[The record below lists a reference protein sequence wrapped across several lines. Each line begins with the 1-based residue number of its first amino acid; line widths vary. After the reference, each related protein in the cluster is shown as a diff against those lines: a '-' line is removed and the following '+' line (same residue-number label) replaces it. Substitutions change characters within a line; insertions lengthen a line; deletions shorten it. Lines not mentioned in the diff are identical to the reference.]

1 MFLLYT
7 IFGDD
12 MKKGIKILIIVLCT
26 IFCVFIFDY
35 LRSVIFKKEPLIVI
49 STTNQEGVKISNSIL
64 YRTYN
69 CNGTIYVESKT
80 SKFNCPVVSKNISI
94 TQNNKDICVDGI
106 DYFYEDEN
114 YRYYFT
120 CMKSNYI
127 FIKKDDKEYTLKDAL
142 NNKIITINDIENL
155 IEFNKE
161 SKKDTEVIKEVEL
174 VKDKNK
180 CSTKLEKIYTYN
192 KTEYYYDC
200 SNNTYSLK
208 IKGESLSLNKALE
221 SGKVNVD
228 KLKEL
233 GLNVISREITNND
246 VVIKKDTDVII
257 EKENDAKLDI
267 KKDKTIDEAISNNPE
282 LVFIKNNSKDQKK
295 IIIYKDSTYEY
306 YYYTP
311 TNGDY
316 NIKYQNKYYTVKDAI
331 NKNIITLSSLQG
343 LGLTYLKTKLVT
355 IDDSKINTGK
365 VDDNIN
371 KERKITLID
380 KSKGTNCA
388 QAIEYFYEDNAYK
401 YYFTCIKSSSM
412 YLLING
418 KEYPL
423 KEALNNKITTI
434 KELEANGIKF
444 LKQSKNLVTK

>member
-1 MFLLYT
+1 
-7 IFGDD
+7 
-12 MKKGIKILIIVLCT
+12 
-26 IFCVFIFDY
+26 
-35 LRSVIFKKEPLIVI
+35 
-49 STTNQEGVKISNSIL
+49 
-64 YRTYN
+64 
-69 CNGTIYVESKT
+69 
-80 SKFNCPVVSKNISI
+80 
-94 TQNNKDICVDGI
+94 
-106 DYFYEDEN
+106 
-114 YRYYFT
+114 
-120 CMKSNYI
+120 MKSNYI

-246 VVIKKDTDVII
+246 VVIKKDTDVTI
-257 EKENDAKLDI
+257 EKENDTKLDI

-295 IIIYKDSTYEY
+295 IIIYKDSKYEY

-434 KELEANGIKF
+434 EELEANGIKF

>member
-1 MFLLYT
+1 
-7 IFGDD
+7 
-12 MKKGIKILIIVLCT
+12 MKKEIRILIIVLCT
-26 IFCVFIFDY
+26 VFGIFILDY

-49 STTNQEGVKISNSIL
+49 STINREGVKISNSIL
-64 YRTYN
+64 YKTYN

-80 SKFNCPVVSKNISI
+80 SKFDCPVVPKGISI

-174 VKDKNK
+174 VRENNK
-180 CSTKLEKIYTYN
+180 CITKSEKIYTYN
-192 KTEYYYDC
+192 KMEYYYDC

-208 IKGESLSLNKALE
+208 IKGEAFSLNKALE
-221 SGKVNVD
+221 SGKVNIS

-233 GLNVISREITNND
+233 GLNIISKEITNTD
-246 VVIKKDTDVII
+246 IVIKKDTDVVTQ
-257 EKENDAKLDI
+257 KENDTKVDV
-267 KKDKTIDEAISNNPE
+267 KEDETIDEAISNNPE
-282 LVFIKNNSKDQKK
+282 LVFIKNSNKDQKK
-295 IIIYKDSTYEY
+295 ITIYKDTNYEY

-311 TNGDY
+311 SYGDY
-316 NIKYQNKYYTVKDAI
+316 NIKYMNKYYTVKDAI

-355 IDDSKINTGK
+355 IDDSKINPGK
-365 VDDNIN
+365 IDDNIN

-380 KSKGTNCA
+380 KSKGKNCA
-388 QAIEYFYEDNAYK
+388 QAIEYFYEDSAYK
-401 YYFTCIKSSSM
+401 YYFTCIKSPSM
-412 YLLING
+412 YLLIDG
-418 KEYPL
+418 KEYLL

-434 KELEANGIKF
+434 KELEENGIKF

>member
-1 MFLLYT
+1 
-7 IFGDD
+7 
-12 MKKGIKILIIVLCT
+12 MKKEIKILIIVLCVV
-26 IFCVFIFDY
+26 FGVFILDY
-35 LRSVIFKKEPLIVI
+35 LRSVIFKKEPLIVV
-49 STTNQEGVKISNSIL
+49 STINREGVKISNGIL

-80 SKFNCPVVSKNISI
+80 SKFDCPAVPKGISI

-127 FIKKDDKEYTLKDAL
+127 FIKKDDKEYTLKNAL
-142 NNKIITINDIENL
+142 NNKIITINDIKNL

-161 SKKDTEVIKEVEL
+161 SKKNTETIKEVEL
-174 VKDKNK
+174 IKESSK
-180 CSTKLEKIYTYN
+180 CSTKSEKIYTYN

-208 IKGESLSLNKALE
+208 IKGETFSLNKALE
-221 SGKVNVD
+221 SGKVTIE

-233 GLNVISREITNND
+233 GLNVISREITNTD
-246 VVIKKDTDVII
+246 TVIKKDTDVII
-257 EKENDAKLDI
+257 EKENNTKVDI
-267 KKDKTIDEAISNNPE
+267 KKDETIDEAISNNPE
-282 LVFIKNNSKDQKK
+282 LVFIKNSNKDQKK
-295 IIIYKDSTYEY
+295 ITIYKDKSYEY

-311 TNGDY
+311 SYGNY
-316 NIKYQNKYYTVKDAI
+316 NIKYMNKYYTVKDAI

-355 IDDSKINTGK
+355 IDDNKVNPGK
-365 VDDNIN
+365 TDDNVN
-371 KERKITLID
+371 KDRKITLID
-380 KSKGTNCA
+380 KSKGSTCA

-412 YLLING
+412 YLLIDG
-418 KEYPL
+418 KEYLL
-423 KEALNNKITTI
+423 KEALNNKVTTI
-434 KELEANGIKF
+434 KELEENGIKF